1 MCYISHYNTH
11 METINFEVIPYETDD
26 GRIPYDDF
34 LSTLNPKMLAK
45 VLWTVD
51 LLEEFGNSLREPH
64 SKHLRDGIFELRTKQ
79 GTDISRVLFFF
90 MIGKQII
97 ITHGFIKKTDA
108 TPPEEIE
115 LALKYKD
122 DWLRRHKGDA

>member
-51 LLEEFGNSLREPH
+51 LLEEFGNALREPIQ
-64 SKHLRDGIFELRTKQ
+64 SIYET
-79 GTDISRVLFFF
+79 ISLS
-90 MIGKQII
+90 
-97 ITHGFIKKTDA
+97 
-108 TPPEEIE
+108 
-115 LALKYKD
+115 
-122 DWLRRHKGDA
+122 

>member
-1 MCYISHYNTH
+1 MCDISHYNTH
-11 METINFEVIPYETDD
+11 MDTTNFEVIPYETED
-26 GRIPYDDF
+26 GKIPYDEF
-34 LSTLNPKMLAK
+34 LSTLSPKMLAK
-45 VLWTVD
+45 VLRTVD

-97 ITHGFIKKTDA
+97 LTHGFVKKTDA
-108 TPPEEIE
+108 TPPGEIE
-115 LALKYKD
+115 LALKYRE
-122 DWLRRHKGDA
+122 DWLRRQENDT